1 MLKLDNYIGFGETN
15 MLTNKTYYANSRD
28 VNYFL
33 SFRIKLRLVVTLKFI
48 TLFTIDKKNITCN

>member
-15 MLTNKTYYANSRD
+15 MLTNKTYYNADSRD

-33 SFRIKLRLVVTLKFI
+33 SFRIKLRLVYIKI
-48 TLFTIDKKNITCN
+48 HYIYNR